1 MSSSQQQPKPVL
13 SYKSACMAT
22 TAAPVIKPAIA
33 NSNVKKEPSYEEKW
47 EKALQ
52 ILSTRWEQYK
62 NDYIELYGED
72 TYEYMYK
79 TPNYWVMPEDI
90 EEESESEEEY
100 YDSYDEYY
108 NSDDYEKYH

>member
-1 MSSSQQQPKPVL
+1 MSSSSHQQKPVL
-13 SYKSACMAT
+13 NYKSACMT
-22 TAAPVIKPAIA
+22 TTVAPVNKPAII

-79 TPNYWVMPEDI
+79 TPNYWVMPEDV

>member
-1 MSSSQQQPKPVL
+1 MSSSQQQQKPVL

-22 TAAPVIKPAIA
+22 SAPVNKPAIIKTD
-33 NSNVKKEPSYEEKW
+33 VKKEPSYEKKW

-62 NDYIELYGED
+62 HDYIELYGED

-79 TPNYWVMPEDI
+79 TPNYWVMPEDV
-90 EEESESEEEY
+90 EEESESEEDY